1 MLARRWRNEK
11 GIVGSI
17 SAVDP
22 ERVCVVGDSMSL
34 STVDRPCH
42 FDLKE
47 GCGGGASAG
56 TFFGGRCSRL
66 WDRAHQGSL
75 MDRQTKKE
83 LWVLAISA
91 SAVPLVA
98 GVAAFLI
105 R

>member
-1 MLARRWRNEK
+1 
-11 GIVGSI
+11 
-17 SAVDP
+17 
-22 ERVCVVGDSMSL
+22 
-34 STVDRPCH
+34 
-42 FDLKE
+42 
-47 GCGGGASAG
+47 
-56 TFFGGRCSRL
+56 
-66 WDRAHQGSL
+66 